1 MDDPEVT
8 MEYSLI
14 TNVSNDLSDVSDGLS
29 NGINNSSKK
38 LENLND
44 PEASRVFRL
53 VSNISNGLSRI
64 SNFTAY
70 FAYLTHFSCDC

>member
-14 TNVSNDLSDVSDGLS
+14 TNVSNDLSDVSNGLS
-29 NGINNSSKK
+29 NGSNNSSKK

-53 VSNISNGLSRI
+53 VSNISMVYQGSVTLQLI
-64 SNFTAY
+64 
-70 FAYLTHFSCDC
+70 LHI

>member
-29 NGINNSSKK
+29 NGSNNSSKK
-38 LENLND
+38 LGNLND
-44 PEASRVFRL
+44 P
-53 VSNISNGLSRI
+53 
-64 SNFTAY
+64 
-70 FAYLTHFSCDC
+70 